1 MKTIEPTINYT
12 QVYERENQ
20 LEVQEQ
26 LRYSS
31 DLREPELDN
40 EVSWPSIALSALF
53 SIIIIAFIIKF
64 ASIILM
70 P

>member
-1 MKTIEPTINYT
+1 MKTIEPIINYA

-40 EVSWPSIALSALF
+40 KVSWPSIVLSALF